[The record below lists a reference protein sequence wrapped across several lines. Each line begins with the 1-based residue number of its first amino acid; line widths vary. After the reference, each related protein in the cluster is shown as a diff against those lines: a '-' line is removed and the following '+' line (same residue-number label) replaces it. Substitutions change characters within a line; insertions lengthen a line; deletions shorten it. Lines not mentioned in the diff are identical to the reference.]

1 MNITS
6 RSRGKSYSVNVSSLL
21 YLNRTLMKWLIS
33 YFLAVAAAVIS
44 NDMCHNMPVLLRD
57 HVALNG
63 YLTRSTRRS
72 LSQNHNPLGHT

>member
-1 MNITS
+1 
-6 RSRGKSYSVNVSSLL
+6 
-21 YLNRTLMKWLIS
+21 MKWLIS

-72 LSQNHNPLGHT
+72 LSQNHNPLGGT